1 MNVNICSTHHSY
13 HYCEIVF
20 VLVLTHIVLEG
31 YECQYM
37 FNPSFLSLLW
47 NCICSCFNTYCFEGL
62 WIYVQT
68 SFLSLLWNLV
78 LNYHSYHYCEIV
90 FVLVLTSIVLEGYEC
105 QYMFKPSFLSVLWNC
120 ICSCFNTYC
129 FWKAMNVN
137 ICSNHHSY
145 HYCEIVFVLVL
156 THIVLEGYGCQY
168 MFKPSFLSL
177 LWNCICSCFNTYCF
191 GRLWMSIYVQTII
204 LITTV
209 KLYLFLF

>member
-37 FNPSFLSLLW
+37 FKPSFLSLLW
-47 NCICSCFNTYCFEGL
+47 NCICSCFNTMNVNIC
-62 WIYVQT
+62 
-68 SFLSLLWNLV
+68 SNH
-78 LNYHSYHYCEIV
+78 HSYHYCEIV
-90 FVLVLTSIVLEGYEC
+90 FVLVLTR
-105 QYMFKPSFLSVLWNC
+105 
-120 ICSCFNTYC
+120 

-156 THIVLEGYGCQY
+156 THIVLEGYECQY

-209 KLYLFLF
+209 KLYFSCSCFNTYCFGNCICLF

>member
-1 MNVNICSTHHSY
+1 
-13 HYCEIVF
+13 
-20 VLVLTHIVLEG
+20 
-31 YECQYM
+31 
-37 FNPSFLSLLW
+37 
-47 NCICSCFNTYCFEGL
+47 
-62 WIYVQT
+62 
-68 SFLSLLWNLV
+68 
-78 LNYHSYHYCEIV
+78 
-90 FVLVLTSIVLEGYEC
+90 
-105 QYMFKPSFLSVLWNC
+105 
-120 ICSCFNTYC
+120 
-129 FWKAMNVN
+129 MNVN

-156 THIVLEGYGCQY
+156 THIVLKGYECQYMFKPSFLSLLWNCICSCFNTLFWKAMNVNICSTHHSYHYCEIVFVLVLTRIVLEGYECQY